1 MVGTPT
7 TSGENEVN
15 LFGSGGLPV
24 LVRDQTAQVPS
35 GPLRVAAVKVV
46 FVLSGWG
53 RLHTPTGE
61 ELLGAGSILT
71 IPNGIGLFA
80 AEGVDAERGVGASV
94 PG

>member
-61 ELLGAGSILT
+61 ELLG
-71 IPNGIGLFA
+71 LFA

>member
-35 GPLRVAAVKVV
+35 GPLRVAAVEGRVRAS
-46 FVLSGWG
+46 SGWG
-53 RLHTPTGE
+53 RLHTPTGRG
-61 ELLGAGSILT
+61 LLGA
-71 IPNGIGLFA
+71 
-80 AEGVDAERGVGASV
+80 EQ
-94 PG
+94 